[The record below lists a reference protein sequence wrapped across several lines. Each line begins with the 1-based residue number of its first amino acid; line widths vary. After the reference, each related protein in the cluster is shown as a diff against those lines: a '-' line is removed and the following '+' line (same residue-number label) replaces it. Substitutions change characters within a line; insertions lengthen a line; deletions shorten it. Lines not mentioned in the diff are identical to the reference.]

1 MNVRHRSIR
10 RTPAIGSAVLGV
22 ILLAG
27 LAPALLAQG
36 TPAPAPALT
45 PDQMEAFLLRARIS
59 NVRDVGSGVTLSKR
73 ATLTDGQLTHDAHIQ
88 TVDIAQQVFEAGR
101 HTELNFK
108 DSYRYNIAGYR
119 LAALIGLNTVPMS
132 VERAVEGKVA
142 AVTWWVDDVKMDE
155 KDRVKTKELG
165 PDPVRTT
172 KQIQIMRIWDEL
184 IQNRDRNQG
193 NILWTGD
200 WTLWLIDH
208 TRAFRLGQALLKP
221 EQLARC
227 DRGLLERLR
236 AITPESLAQ
245 AVGGSLTRQEQE
257 ALLARRDRI
266 VKHYEDR
273 IARLGEPVVLF
284 TL

>member
-1 MNVRHRSIR
+1 MDVRHRSIR
-10 RTPAIGSAVLGV
+10 RVSAIENAVLGL

-27 LAPALLAQG
+27 FAPALLAQG
-36 TPAPAPALT
+36 TPAAAPALT
-45 PDQMEAFLLRARIS
+45 PDQMEAFLLKARIS

-108 DSYRYNIAGYR
+108 DTYRYNIAGYR
-119 LAALIGLNTVPMS
+119 VAKLIGLNTVPMS

-208 TRAFRLGQALLKP
+208 TRAFRLGQTLLKP
-221 EQLARC
+221 
-227 DRGLLERLR
+227 
-236 AITPESLAQ
+236 
-245 AVGGSLTRQEQE
+245 
-257 ALLARRDRI
+257 
-266 VKHYEDR
+266 
-273 IARLGEPVVLF
+273 
-284 TL
+284 